1 MTDFIAGLEEDL
13 VAAARRRHAR
23 TALSGAPRARGSAAR
38 RTFPRRPP
46 LRSLLLAAALLVLLA
61 GTAAGGTL
69 LALRGS
75 VIPAPDAVPPE
86 QTPAPGTSRVASL
99 RAADPQPGLLPWT
112 VRVAQSE
119 TGLLCST
126 VGQVDPADGTF
137 GLVGLDG
144 RFRPIAEGVSDSCGA
159 VRRHGV
165 SLIGARVFDARA
177 RANVRTVVS
186 GVGDPDAL
194 ARVEVTTVH
203 GTRRVPLAG
212 GTFVLAL
219 RGFPEDLGLRAT
231 IFYKNGRREVHDFGR
246 SVFVVPDPL
255 GGPAWKLQSFMVSGD
270 GRSCASFGAAPPTR
284 TTPRSPS
291 ACGDLGSGRHRAGF
305 YVAVR
310 TLRPGYKETVRGVTP
325 FAGDWHGAP
334 ARTAVWGG
342 VGEDVR
348 SVSVNGRPVTLPP
361 NRVFLA
367 ILDPRVTPRSVIT
380 KITYKNGRTE
390 TVRGSARL
398 RAHPIRQLAL
408 PNVQPPRQK

>member
-13 VAAARRRHAR
+13 VAAARRRHAQ
-23 TALSGAPRARGSAAR
+23 TALDGSARGASAR
-38 RTFPRRPP
+38 RAFPRRPP
-46 LRSLLLAAALLVLLA
+46 LRSLVLAAALLVLLV

-75 VIPAPDAVPPE
+75 VIPAPDAVPLE
-86 QTPAPGTSRVASL
+86 QTPTPGTSRVSSL

-159 VRRHGV
+159 VHAKGV

-186 GVGDPDAL
+186 GVGDPDAI
-194 ARVEVTTVH
+194 ARVEVATIH
-203 GTRRVPLAG
+203 GTRRAQLAD

-219 RGFPEDLGLRAT
+219 RGYPEDLALRAT
-231 IFYKNGRREVHDFGR
+231 VFYKNGKRDVHDFGR
-246 SVFVVPDPL
+246 SAFVVPDPL
-255 GGPAWKLQSFMVSGD
+255 GGPAWKTQAFMVSGD
-270 GRSCASFGAAPPTR
+270 PRSCVSFGYARATRATPTSPP
-284 TTPRSPS
+284 
-291 ACGDLGSGRHRAGF
+291 ACGDLGDPRHRAGF
-305 YVAVR
+305 YVAVQ
-310 TLRPGYKETVRGVTP
+310 TLRPGARRPSAAVTP
-325 FAGDWHGAP
+325 FAGAWHRAP
-334 ARTAVWGG
+334 ARTAAWGG
-342 VGEDVR
+342 VGDDVR
-348 SVSVNGRPVTLPP
+348 SVSVNGRPVTIPP
-361 NRVFLA
+361 SRVFLA
-367 ILDPRVTPRSVIT
+367 VLDPRVAPSSVTT

-398 RAHPIRQLAL
+398 KEAS
-408 PNVQPPRQK
+408 K